1 MWHYV
6 YTPCTKKTLGFPA
19 VATPQKWIFFA
30 DHNGTKT
37 YFGGEDIFK
46 NSSAELLNFEFP
58 IHVEKKGGWGSL
70 VH

>member
-1 MWHYV
+1 MYKENARISSSSNS
-6 YTPCTKKTLGFPA
+6 T
-19 VATPQKWIFFA
+19 QKWIFFA
-30 DHNGTKT
+30 DHNGTKI